1 MKKQISILKLRRL
14 RRELHEAAD
23 AEDFLSDMLTRF
35 KNRLLSVPA
44 KLAMQVAGEE
54 DLNQIIQI
62 IKRELLSV
70 LEELSEYDPDEID
83 GQQMPEEED
92 EETEDEEDEEE
103 E

>member
-1 MKKQISILKLRRL
+1 MGSEMCIRDR
-14 RRELHEAAD
+14 
-23 AEDFLSDMLTRF
+23 
-35 KNRLLSVPA
+35 
-44 KLAMQVAGEE
+44 AMQVAGEE